1 MTKEEAIEIGHQ
13 LSLYEDSE
21 KSDVENQDLDHLW
34 QSLYDI
40 CQLASY
46 GILEDVEQEELDEVL
61 HWLKQSQPLTKDYKE
76 TEIYF

>member
-46 GILEDVEQEELDEVL
+46 GILEDVEQIGRAHV
-61 HWLKQSQPLTKDYKE
+61 
-76 TEIYF
+76 